1 MRIKPDYNLKCIY
14 DIDLEELK
22 SKGIKVIMFDLDST
36 IMVSKSGKFFEET
49 KEWLKKVQ
57 QDFEIAVISNNPRE
71 AYLERVR
78 AICDFKVIGS
88 AKKPD
93 TAVMQCYLDELKV
106 DACEAVMVGDRP
118 LTDILGGKRL
128 GCTTI
133 LVDSINAEN
142 ENLPTRFV
150 RWLERLTIKK

>member
-14 DIDLEELK
+14 DIDLEQLK
-22 SKGIKVIMFDLDST
+22 SMGIKVILFDLDST
-36 IMVSKSGKFFEET
+36 LMVSKSGSFLPET
-49 KEWLKKVQ
+49 TEWLERVK
-57 QDFEIAVISNNPRE
+57 QDFEIAVISNNYNE
-71 AYLERVR
+71 QYLDKAR
-78 AICDFKVIGS
+78 AVCDFKVIG
-88 AKKPD
+88 AARKPD
-93 TAVMQCYLDELKV
+93 PAVMQSYLKEIGIEP
-106 DACEAVMVGDRP
+106 CCAVMVGDRP